1 MQCASLCPRK
11 ASLEAVMCTCLRCID
26 PAAPGTMQIADF
38 IIGPAT
44 LRWLGLCCVACVGVL
59 SGLCSCRH
67 ACESVCMYRGIS
79 GMCVCVCERERDR
92 MRVQTD
98 VPFACLERGMWWF
111 YMNYVTRN
119 LRLTNNHT
127 HTMHIN
133 TRSNIWFS
141 KRPSGH
147 LWHSN

>member
-79 GMCVCVCERERDR
+79 GMCMCVWERETEWEFR
-92 MRVQTD
+92 QTCPLHAWKEECGD
-98 VPFACLERGMWWF
+98 STWIMSRGISDW
-111 YMNYVTRN
+111 
-119 LRLTNNHT
+119 LTIIHT
-127 HTMHIN
+127 HN
-133 TRSNIWFS
+133 TY
-141 KRPSGH
+141 KYQVKH
-147 LWHSN
+147 LIFQKAVWTFMTF